1 MSDLLLA
8 FITTTSVLSNMTATE
23 KEEVVA
29 FMQKRGYSTMAWDKI
44 RYVRLAPRPSIVASL
59 A

>member
-8 FITTTSVLSNMTATE
+8 FITTTSVLSNMSATE

-44 RYVRLAPRPSIVASL
+44 RYVSCPQGPA
-59 A
+59 